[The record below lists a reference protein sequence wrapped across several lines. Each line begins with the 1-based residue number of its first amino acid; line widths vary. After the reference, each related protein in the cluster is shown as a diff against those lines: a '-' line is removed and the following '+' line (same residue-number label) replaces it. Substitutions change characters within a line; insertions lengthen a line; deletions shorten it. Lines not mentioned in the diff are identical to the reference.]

1 MKINDINNP
10 INENTDMTTGDVK
23 YLVSDGAQR
32 YFIFTYPVSGR
43 GNPMHL
49 RNQLDAKAKEL
60 SFKRHNVVAQWA
72 GDINMAI
79 AKAKNTM
86 AEFEDRKKD
95 FPSQYYGSVKTAE
108 ELEAAKDIM
117 SNKDILEDT
126 PLLDD
131 VEDMTEID
139 DMEHT
144 DEPAISGEDVLR
156 MVAQRGIISR
166 KQYHDPEPILLDMA
180 EGMAEMLTPG
190 DIAGSS
196 DVSSL
201 MKDFVATAE
210 AELVLL
216 LGPKVDAYYAIKKDR
231 PVDEA
236 RNPMAAI
243 NKFLKQKDDNAAR
256 GDRLRKE
263 RDAREAPKAAPRE
276 LGESK
281 RRRK

>member
-1 MKINDINNP
+1 
-10 INENTDMTTGDVK
+10 
-23 YLVSDGAQR
+23 
-32 YFIFTYPVSGR
+32 
-43 GNPMHL
+43 MHL

-180 EGMAEMLTPG
+180 DGMADMLTPG

-201 MKDFVATAE
+201 MKDFVTTAK

-216 LGPKVDAYYAIKKDR
+216 LGPKVDSYYDMKPDR
-231 PVDEA
+231 PMEEDDS
-236 RNPMAAI
+236 PMNAI
-243 NKFLKQKDDNAAR
+243 NNFLQ
-256 GDRLRKE
+256 
-263 RDAREAPKAAPRE
+263 
-276 LGESK
+276 SK
-281 RRRK
+281 KMAGRRK